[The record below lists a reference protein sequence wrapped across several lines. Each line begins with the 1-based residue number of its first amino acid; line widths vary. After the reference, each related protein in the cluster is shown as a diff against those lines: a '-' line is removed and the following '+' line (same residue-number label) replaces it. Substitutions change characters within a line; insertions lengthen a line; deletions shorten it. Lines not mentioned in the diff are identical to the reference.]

1 MAYEPTVSPALP
13 SDDTILGKLLR
24 EKKAARDFQERRHKD
39 WDENYQ
45 LYRNKVLTN
54 RLTQRQAVNIPL
66 MKETIKTLLSKID
79 EAPAVD
85 WKELSGDQK
94 KEIIF
99 QEIWNHAYEE
109 FNFEGID
116 IQDKKSVMLYGRGFK
131 KLNWVNGQAEV
142 TALDIY
148 DIVVD
153 PLTDPLDIE
162 TARYVVHQNIFKPLR
177 EILADERYE
186 TKAKEALKAWLM
198 SPAGIV
204 QSGKNKEEYEK
215 KLERLRAMGVQH
227 DEFPMFAAG
236 DVLVH
241 LNEHYTE
248 VWDKKAKKFVRRVY
262 VVADD
267 CYVLLDD
274 TLKNLIGI
282 EVYPFVTWSEDI
294 ETSDFWSDGPADLV
308 RVPNQVINVWFSQ
321 LVENRT
327 LKNFQMH
334 WYDATKQGY
343 KPQTYEPG
351 PGRMLPAPGNPSEV
365 IMPVDISGLDDT
377 LTAVDFVIKVV
388 ERGSSATAIEKG
400 TSERKNITLGE
411 VETLVGKAME
421 RTLAMAKFY
430 RRSWQELAMKWYQLT
445 TENASKKITLYKTSR
460 KGKIWPKTVYP
471 SDWKSEAGFKAFVR
485 SSSEQEEDKIKS
497 IQRFQFVLQQFPN
510 NSALKRI
517 AQKRMLE
524 VVDLTAE
531 EIREITEEEKRVEE
545 MMLKQQQME
554 QQLAAAQQS
563 AEQAENPSAPAEDE
577 MAGPMDDLA
586 SALDTRGAQEKLMEL
601 QAL

>member
-1 MAYEPTVSPALP
+1 MAYEPVISTS
-13 SDDTILGKLLR
+13 SDDTLLGKLLR
-24 EKKAARDFQERRHKD
+24 EKRAAREFQERRHKD

-45 LYRNKVLTN
+45 LYRNKVMTN

-79 EAPAVD
+79 EPPNIE

-99 QEIWNHAYEE
+99 QELWNHSYDE
-109 FNFEGID
+109 FNYEGVD
-116 IQDKKSVMLYGRGFK
+116 IQDKKSVMLYGRAFK
-131 KLNWVNGQAEV
+131 KLNWVDGKAEV

-148 DIVVD
+148 DVVLD
-153 PLTDPLDIE
+153 PMTDPLDIE
-162 TARYVVHQNIFKPLR
+162 SARFIIHQNIFKPLR
-177 EILADERYE
+177 EILADDRYE
-186 TKAKEALKAWLM
+186 PKAKEKLKAWLM
-198 SPAGIV
+198 SPDGLV
-204 QSGKNKEEYEK
+204 QSGRNKEEFEK
-215 KLERLRAMGVQH
+215 KMERMRAMGVQH

-241 LNEHYTE
+241 LNEHYTQ
-248 VWDKKAKKFVRRVY
+248 VWDKKKQAFVRRVI

-267 CYVLLDD
+267 TFILLDEP
-274 TLKNLIGI
+274 LKDLIG
-282 EVYPFVTWSEDI
+282 VDSYPLVTWSEDI

-334 WYDATKQGY
+334 WYDASIQGY
-343 KPQTYEPG
+343 QPQTYEPG
-351 PGRMLPAPGNPSEV
+351 PGRMLPAPGKPNEV
-365 IMPVDISGLDDT
+365 IMPVNVDGLDDT

-430 RRSWQELAMKWYQLT
+430 RRSWQELAMKWYSMVDA
-445 TENASKKITLYKTSR
+445 NANKKVTLYKTSR
-460 KGKIWPKTVYP
+460 RGKIWPKTVYP
-471 SDWKSEAGFKAFVR
+471 SDWKSEAGFRAYVR
-485 SSSEQEEDKIKS
+485 SSSEQEEEKLKS
-497 IQRFQFVLQQFPN
+497 IQRFQFLLQQFPQ
-510 NSALKRI
+510 NSSLKRI

-524 VVDLTAE
+524 VADLTAE
-531 EIREITEEEKRVEE
+531 EIREIAEEEKRVEE
-545 MMLKQQQME
+545 LMKEQAALQEQLAMAQQQNGQE
-554 QQLAAAQQS
+554 PTG
-563 AEQAENPSAPAEDE
+563 NPQDTDE
-577 MAGPMDDLA
+577 MAGPMNELA
-586 SALDTRGAQEKLMEL
+586 SALDTRGAEEKLMEL